1 MNIVIVESP
10 AKAKTVN
17 KYLGSGYRVLAS
29 YGHVRDLPSK
39 NGSVL
44 PDKDFEMHWDVEPK
58 AAKRL
63 DEIAKAVKGANKLIL
78 ATDPDREGE
87 AISWHVYQILNRK
100 KALDKV
106 AVERV
111 VFNAVTKEA
120 VLDAMRHPREI
131 DGPLVNAYLARRALD
146 YLVGFTLSP
155 VLWRKLPGARSAG
168 RVQSVAL
175 RLVCDRELEIEQFKT
190 QEYWSLAAELA
201 TAKNESFLARLT
213 SIDGKK
219 LEKFD
224 IADEATAMR
233 LKAALEG
240 GRFVVQSVESKSQRR
255 HPAPPFTTSTLQ
267 QEASRKLG
275 FSPRHTMQIAQ
286 RLYEGVDMGGES
298 EGLITYMRTDG
309 VQIAPE
315 AIAAARRTVEQLYGR
330 NYVPASPRQYET
342 KAKNAQEAHEAIR
355 PTDFSKPPEKVARYL
370 DDDSLKLYKLV
381 WQRTL
386 ASQASSAE
394 IERTTAE
401 IGVTGNDGVP
411 YGLRATGSVIRFDGF
426 LKLYEEGT
434 DDVIGEDGALPILAQ
449 GDRLAARRDRG
460 QAAFHRAATP
470 LLRSEPDQEDGGTR
484 HRPAFDLCLDAQHLA
499 RPRIC
504 PARQEAARA

>member
-17 KYLGSGYRVLAS
+17 KYLGPGYRVLAS

-175 RLVCDRELEIEQFKT
+175 RLVCDRELEIEQFKA
-190 QEYWSLAAELA
+190 QEYWSILAELA
-201 TAKNESFLARLT
+201 TAKNETFQARLF
-213 SIDGKK
+213 SAGGKK

-224 IADEATAMR
+224 IGDEASALR

-240 GRFVVQSVESKSQRR
+240 GRYLVANVESKSQRR
-255 HPAPPFTTSTLQ
+255 NPAAPFTTSALQ
-267 QEASRKLG
+267 HDASRKLG
-275 FSPRHTMQIAQ
+275 FSPRHTMQLAQ
-286 RLYEGVDMGGES
+286 RLYEGVDLGGEA
-298 EGLITYMRTDG
+298 EGLITYMRPDG
-309 VQIAPE
+309 VQIVPE
-315 AIAAARRTVEQLYGR
+315 AVAAIRKLVSRRHGDRHAT
-330 NYVPASPRQYET
+330 PAPPPYHTQ
-342 KAKNAQEAHEAIR
+342 AKNPRNAHA
-355 PTDFSKPPEKVARYL
+355 
-370 DDDSLKLYKLV
+370 
-381 WQRTL
+381 
-386 ASQASSAE
+386 
-394 IERTTAE
+394 
-401 IGVTGNDGVP
+401 
-411 YGLRATGSVIRFDGF
+411 
-426 LKLYEEGT
+426 
-434 DDVIGEDGALPILAQ
+434 
-449 GDRLAARRDRG
+449 
-460 QAAFHRAATP
+460 
-470 LLRSEPDQEDGGTR
+470 
-484 HRPAFDLCLDAQHLA
+484 
-499 RPRIC
+499 
-504 PARQEAARA
+504 

>member
-1 MNIVIVESP
+1 MNLVIVESP

-175 RLVCDRELEIEQFKT
+175 RLVCDRELEIEQFKA

-201 TAKNESFLARLT
+201 TAKNETFLARLT
-213 SIDGKK
+213 AVDGKK

-224 IADEATAMR
+224 IAD
-233 LKAALEG
+233 
-240 GRFVVQSVESKSQRR
+240 
-255 HPAPPFTTSTLQ
+255 
-267 QEASRKLG
+267 
-275 FSPRHTMQIAQ
+275 
-286 RLYEGVDMGGES
+286 
-298 EGLITYMRTDG
+298 
-309 VQIAPE
+309 
-315 AIAAARRTVEQLYGR
+315 
-330 NYVPASPRQYET
+330 
-342 KAKNAQEAHEAIR
+342 
-355 PTDFSKPPEKVARYL
+355 
-370 DDDSLKLYKLV
+370 
-381 WQRTL
+381 
-386 ASQASSAE
+386 
-394 IERTTAE
+394 
-401 IGVTGNDGVP
+401 
-411 YGLRATGSVIRFDGF
+411 
-426 LKLYEEGT
+426 
-434 DDVIGEDGALPILAQ
+434 
-449 GDRLAARRDRG
+449 
-460 QAAFHRAATP
+460 
-470 LLRSEPDQEDGGTR
+470 
-484 HRPAFDLCLDAQHLA
+484 
-499 RPRIC
+499 
-504 PARQEAARA
+504 